1 MISVTLLISLL
12 QPVLAADG
20 RPSVAQERQSEAAS
34 ASIGDEKIQ
43 DPITTEGPGIFAAE
57 NTARRLEF
65 SRAGL
70 RYLSKLNQTREPD
83 FRYRLTS
90 ILAQGDGQFSEE
102 MQRAVRPKRNGNEV
116 YYFRSDALVEK
127 YRTIEDGV
135 EQSFVIQQSVASAD
149 QDVILR
155 GEVATGFRAEAASL
169 RTLSGVAY
177 LAGINRSFTMNR
189 RQSLTPLVAKRR
201 LSCDWKGINSI

>member
-1 MISVTLLISLL
+1 MFASSPL
-12 QPVLAADG
+12 
-20 RPSVAQERQSEAAS
+20 RPTFV
-34 ASIGDEKIQ
+34 
-43 DPITTEGPGIFAAE
+43 
-57 NTARRLEF
+57 
-65 SRAGL
+65 
-70 RYLSKLNQTREPD
+70 
-83 FRYRLTS
+83 RYRLTS

-135 EQSFVIQQSVASAD
+135 EQSLVIQQSVASAD

-177 LAGINRSFTMNR
+177 LAGNQPIIHYESPTVTDAAGRETTTELR
-189 RQSLTPLVAKRR
+189 LEGDQLDLVRWPNHPCR
-201 LSCDWKGINSI
+201 P